1 VDERR
6 HGALVRGSLRAA
18 RLNPRA
24 NGKSK
29 DMSRI
34 ALKRKRAGVLSGL
47 LSAVGGLL
55 MGVVGLVGGLLKGL
69 GRLLGRLV

>member
-1 VDERR
+1 MCR
-6 HGALVRGSLRAA
+6 A
-18 RLNPRA
+18 RLVLRSS
-24 NGKSK
+24 GKTIR
-29 DMSRI
+29 MAH